1 MQTKGRGWGWGGG
14 VGVRVGR
21 AIAEINVEF
30 RIAWKTLDLD
40 LNTPKERD
48 SKCPD
53 GKLG

>member
-1 MQTKGRGWGWGGG
+1 MQTKVWGWEWGGG
-14 VGVRVGR
+14 VGLRVGR

-30 RIAWKTLDLD
+30 RVAWKTLDLD

-48 SKCPD
+48 SKFPD